1 MIRSSGAA
9 AADKL
14 NDFQPVAFPKG
25 RLRPLLARH
34 DVAVQFN
41 CNAILLHPQLLYQGG
56 K

>member
-9 AADKL
+9 SADKL

-25 RLRPLLARH
+25 RLRPLVARH

-41 CNAILLHPQLLYQGG
+41 CNAILLHPQLLYQSG